1 MIAVLLVLSLAGEAR
16 ALEHPT
22 ELPAQ
27 AGCERWKGGSSG
39 NDPSARLMF
48 VLCPEGTNVTGE
60 MQWSS
65 LVSGWSVRPVEGS
78 WNGDTLVM
86 RDLRLSENRPQP
98 GWRFCTVDRWELR
111 RVGDRLEGTY
121 DSAACHDHATVW
133 LERMDDAAPGE
144 PTPSVEPTPVE
155 PNPSPPGDVP
165 SPDMVDTPPSNVEPP
180 APDVPS
186 MDPRPPPAE
195 TPRPAGCG
203 CDASP
208 SSSSLLPWLV
218 WLVVRRRR

>member
-1 MIAVLLVLSLAGEAR
+1 MLGLLLVLSLGAEAR

-48 VLCPEGTNVTGE
+48 VLCQEGQNVTGE

-65 LVSGWSVRPVEGS
+65 LVSGWSVRPIEGS

-86 RDLRLSENRPQP
+86 RDLRLSENRPEP
-98 GWRFCTVDRWELR
+98 GWMFCTVDRWELR
-111 RVGDRLEGTY
+111 RAGNRLEGTY
-121 DSAACHDHATVW
+121 DSAACRDHATVW
-133 LERMDDAAPGE
+133 LERMEDAPAPGQ
-144 PTPSVEPTPVE
+144 PPGSVEPRP
-155 PNPSPPGDVP
+155 PNVP
-165 SPDMVDTPPSNVEPP
+165 STPDLGDTPAPNMILP

-186 MDPRPPPAE
+186 MDRGPSGTE
-195 TPRPAGCG
+195 QPRPAGCG
-203 CDASP
+203 CD
-208 SSSSLLPWLV
+208 SSRSSVSLLPL
-218 WLVVRRRR
+218 LALLAARRRR